1 MKKKQF
7 ILPLLGMLIVFS
19 SCGTKEI
26 EQLQSSNDSLQ
37 TELETT
43 MIAMETLQ
51 QVSAWMDSIDTGR
64 ENLEMSLEVGIRNE
78 DFVARMESITNY
90 VRDSERKILEMEEEL
105 AKSSGQSQAYAG
117 TISRLRKELQA
128 TNEEVAQLQS
138 MVAQYRDTNQELL
151 TAVALRD
158 EEIQQK
164 DVELTIKRQEL
175 QLLENRITSL
185 MEASQVNQAD
195 ALFARAQAV
204 EEAAN
209 RTRLAPKKKKETY
222 LEALDLYRQA
232 GNLGHPEAAS
242 KMEELQKLV
251 NN

>member
-1 MKKKQF
+1 MKKNQT
-7 ILPLLGMLIVFS
+7 ILPLFAVLILLS

-26 EQLQSSNDSLQ
+26 ETLQSSNDSLRN
-37 TELETT
+37 ELETT

-51 QVSAWMDSIDTGR
+51 QVSAWMDSIDMGR
-64 ENLEMSLEVGIRNE
+64 ENLEMSLEVGIRND

-90 VRDSERKILEMEEEL
+90 VRDSERKILELEEEL
-105 AKSSGQSQAYAG
+105 TKSSGQSQAYAG
-117 TISRLRKELQA
+117 TISRLRRELQA

-151 TAVALRD
+151 TTVALRD

-164 DVELTIKRQEL
+164 DVELSIKRQEL

-209 RTRLAPKKKKETY
+209 RTRLAPRKKRETY

-232 GNLGHPEAAS
+232 ANLGHPEAQP
-242 KMEELQKLV
+242 KIEELQKLV

>member
-26 EQLQSSNDSLQ
+26 EQLQSSNDSLR

-51 QVSAWMDSIDTGR
+51 QVSAWMDSIDSGR

-105 AKSSGQSQAYAG
+105 TKSSGQSQAYAG

-209 RTRLAPKKKKETY
+209 RTRLAPRKKKETY

-232 GNLGHPEAAS
+232 GNLGHPEAAA

>member
-1 MKKKQF
+1 MNKKQL
-7 ILPLLGMLIVFS
+7 ILPLFGLLIGFS

-26 EQLQSSNDSLQ
+26 DQLQTSNDSLRN
-37 TELETT
+37 ELETT

-51 QVSAWMDSIDTGR
+51 QVSAWMDSIDMGR
-64 ENLEMSLEVGIRNE
+64 ENLEMSLEVGIRND

-90 VRDSERKILEMEEEL
+90 VRDSEQKILQLEEEL
-105 AKSSGQSQAYAG
+105 AKSSGQSQAYSG
-117 TISRLRKELQA
+117 TISRLRRELQSS
-128 TNEEVAQLQS
+128 NEEVVQLQN

-151 TAVALRD
+151 TAVSLRE

-164 DVELTIKRQEL
+164 DVELSIKRQEL
-175 QLLENRITSL
+175 QLLENRIYSL

-209 RTRLAPKKKKETY
+209 RTRLAPKKKRETY
-222 LEALDLYRQA
+222 LEAIDLYRQA
-232 GNLGHPEAAS
+232 ANLGNPEAQS